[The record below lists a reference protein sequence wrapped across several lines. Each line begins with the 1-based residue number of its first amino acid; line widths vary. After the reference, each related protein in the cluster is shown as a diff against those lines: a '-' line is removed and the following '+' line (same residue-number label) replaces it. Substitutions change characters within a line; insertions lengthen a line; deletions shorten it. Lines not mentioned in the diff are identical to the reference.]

1 MWDKI
6 EKHFRKYP
14 SQMRVAQ
21 VLFQR
26 GLCVRSGVMNCGGVR
41 ISDTAV
47 AEAAQTDR
55 RTVLATL
62 ETIKRTEELRDIFS
76 ALEPVCSFKNVANQM
91 GWGVLE
97 ILPDNVS
104 RPGILADITKMIAE
118 SGISIRQVIA
128 DDPEMSESPKAFI
141 ITERPVPLRL
151 LPKIKEVK
159 GVKGV
164 VIL

>member
-1 MWDKI
+1 MWEKI
-6 EKHFRKYP
+6 EKHFKGYP

-21 VLFQR
+21 VLFKR
-26 GLCVRSGVMNCGGVR
+26 GLCVKGSEVTCGGVR
-41 ISDTAV
+41 ISDTAL

-62 ETIKRTEELRDIFS
+62 ATIKAAKELADIFS
-76 ALEPVCSFKNVANQM
+76 DLEPVCSFKNVASHM

-104 RPGILADITKMIAE
+104 RPGILADITKIIADC
-118 SGISIRQVIA
+118 GISIRQVIA
-128 DDPEMSESPKAFI
+128 DDPDMSETPKAFI
-141 ITERPVPLRL
+141 ITERPIPPRL
-151 LPKIKEVK
+151 LPRIKEVK

-164 VIL
+164 VIM

>member
-1 MWDKI
+1 MWNKI

-21 VLFQR
+21 VIFQR
-26 GLCVRSGVMNCGGVR
+26 GLSVCDGTVTCGGVR
-41 ISDTAV
+41 VSDTAL
-47 AEAAQTDR
+47 AEAAHTDR
-55 RTVLATL
+55 RTVLAAL
-62 ETIKRTEELRDIFS
+62 ETIKCTEELGDIFLK
-76 ALEPVCSFKNVANQM
+76 LEPVCSFKSVANLM

-104 RPGILADITKMIAE
+104 RPGILADITKIIAE
-118 SGISIRQVIA
+118 AGISIRQVIA
-128 DDPEMSESPKAFI
+128 DDPEMNESPKAFI
-141 ITERPVPLRL
+141 ITERPIPPRL

>member
-6 EKHFRKYP
+6 ETHFRKYP

-26 GLCVRSGVMNCGGVR
+26 GLSVRGGAVTCGGVR
-41 ISDTAV
+41 VSDTAL

-62 ETIKRTEELRDIFS
+62 DTIKRTKELGDIFS
-76 ALEPVCSFKNVANQM
+76 RLEPVCSFKNVANLM

-104 RPGILADITKMIAE
+104 RPGILADITKMIADA
-118 SGISIRQVIA
+118 GISIRQVIA
-128 DDPEMSESPKAFI
+128 DDPDMSADPKAFI
-141 ITERPVPLRL
+141 ITERPIPPRL

-164 VIL
+164 VIM